1 MLLKTEYYMLL
12 CQPPGCARLFVTP
25 WTVTRQAP
33 LSMGYTR
40 KNIGVGGHSLST
52 GSSQPRDQIHV
63 SYIAGR
69 FFTTEPLGKPHQ
81 GSGIK
86 WVETKGRNRSSRRK
100 LFGEVVQCFS
110 LWGTIH
116 NLPYYVVAD
125 QTKKRKPGRIYFACF
140 LKHTRRQSGLKNLPQ
155 MGFI

>member
-1 MLLKTEYYMLL
+1 MLL

-25 WTVTRQAP
+25 WTVAHQAP

-40 KNIGVGGHSLST
+40 KNIGVGGHSLSR

-69 FFTTEPLGKPHQ
+69 FFTTEPPGKPHQ

-110 LWGTIH
+110 LSGAQYIIYPTMWQQIR
-116 NLPYYVVAD
+116 P
-125 QTKKRKPGRIYFACF
+125 KKENRE
-140 LKHTRRQSGLKNLPQ
+140 
-155 MGFI
+155 GFILLAF